1 MDESRISD
9 ADQPFFQEPPRPQ
22 TARPLE
28 GDDTALPIVL
38 SFVAGY
44 VEAVCFVGL
53 FGTFTAFITGTVLIL
68 VVEFLRDGLYVTKV
82 VVAVGFF
89 VLTFVWTVIIRQLQA
104 RARRLRSIVF
114 GIEALLVA
122 AFMLVGMIEEP
133 LASADAPATLLVAFV
148 AVMVGSF
155 HSTTF
160 FLVLAKRPPTQFM
173 TGNLTNF
180 MVSAVDMVGLGR
192 KIDPSNSIE
201 ILETRFKLWHYPT
214 VFFTFFL
221 GVAAGAWTLMQHGF
235 VALALPAMILA
246 VVSLASLLRVD
257 VGAS

>member
-9 ADQPFFQEPPRPQ
+9 ADQSFFQEPPRPH
-22 TARPLE
+22 TARPLG

-53 FGTFTAFITGTVLIL
+53 FRTFTAFITGTVLIL
-68 VVEFLRDGLYVTKV
+68 VVEFLRDGVYATKV
-82 VVAVGFF
+82 LVAISFF

-104 RARRLRSIVF
+104 RARRLRSILF
-114 GIEALLVA
+114 GIEALLAA

-148 AVMVGSF
+148 AVMVGSI

-180 MVSAVDMVGLGR
+180 VVNAVDMVGLGR
-192 KIDPSNSIE
+192 KIDPLNSIE

-221 GVAAGAWTLMQHGF
+221 GVAAGAWALMHYGF

-246 VVSLASLLRVD
+246 VASLASLPRVNL
-257 VGAS
+257 GTS